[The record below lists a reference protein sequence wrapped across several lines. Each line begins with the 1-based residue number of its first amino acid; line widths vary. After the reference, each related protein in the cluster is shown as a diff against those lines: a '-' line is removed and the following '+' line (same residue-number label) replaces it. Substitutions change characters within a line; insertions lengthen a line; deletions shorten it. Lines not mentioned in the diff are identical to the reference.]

1 MKTDPERA
9 EQDEEILRLRAA
21 GHSLRAIGARV
32 GLSHQGVSDRI
43 TAVLAQLVTPAAEE
57 YRALE
62 TVRLDTYLEALSL
75 RIGEGD
81 YRSVGT
87 AVRISERR
95 AKLLGLD
102 SPVQLDVAMKQR
114 LDLEASVVGE
124 VIGEVVNSV
133 SDALAG
139 VLSVQQKKDLFD
151 YSLAVVQWKL
161 LQVGEQDP
169 GPRPV
174 APVLVGA
181 VPGRSEPGRDLV
193 ADYRAFCAA
202 EGVDP
207 DEDLDD
213 EEDDDDE

>member
-1 MKTDPERA
+1 MKTDVNRGQ
-9 EQDEEILRLRAA
+9 QDEEILRLRAA
-21 GHSLRAIGARV
+21 GHSLRAIGERV

-43 TAVLAQLVTPAAEE
+43 TAALAQFVTPAAEE

-62 TVRLDTYLEALSL
+62 TVRLDTYLEALSP
-75 RIGEGD
+75 RIEEGD

-102 SPVQLDVAMKQR
+102 SPVQLDVAMEQR
-114 LDLEASVVGE
+114 LDVEASVVGE
-124 VIGEVVNSV
+124 VISDVVNSV
-133 SDALAG
+133 SEALAG

-151 YSLAVVQWKL
+151 YSLAVARWRL
-161 LQVGEQDP
+161 LQIGEQDP
-169 GPRPV
+169 GLRPV
-174 APVLVGA
+174 APVLAGA
-181 VPGRSEPGRDLV
+181 VAVASEPERDLM
-193 ADYRAFCAA
+193 ADYRAFCDA

-213 EEDDDDE
+213 EEGEDDE

>member
-1 MKTDPERA
+1 MKTDPARA
-9 EQDEEILRLRAA
+9 EQDEEILRLRCA
-21 GHSLRAIGARV
+21 GLSLRAIAARV

-181 VPGRSEPGRDLV
+181 VPGRDLV

-207 DEDLDD
+207 DEGLDD
-213 EEDDDDE
+213 EEDDDGE